1 MHAGRDRTPEL
12 SSGEGMSSIIF
23 DIANEDKLTVQEY
36 VRFAEIKEKVEKL
49 LDDAKIKQALCEYE
63 KYIRDLSID
72 VIIRFNIE
80 KKS

>member
-1 MHAGRDRTPEL
+1 
-12 SSGEGMSSIIF
+12 MSSIIF
-23 DIANEDKLTVQEY
+23 EIINEDKLTVQEY

-49 LDDAKIKQALCEYE
+49 LDNAKIKQALCEYE

-72 VIIRFNIE
+72 VIIKYNIE